1 VLANGTLSI
10 SDVDDADEGIYRCV
24 GLGAASSSSSQTEEQ
39 VFATRLRLACQSCSL
54 SLCMSVCL
62 CVCQCLYWIN
72 GINGLMLSTACMS
85 SSASQTYSQTSRP
98 LTMLL
103 HIANNL
109 ATYLCNLFTLPAG
122 LSQLSENYVKQF
134 DVLKRV
140 LALRFLSQCVGLCS
154 TPTSTVYRLYI
165 DARPEHNSPGRLI
178 IECTVV
184 TLC

>member
-1 VLANGTLSI
+1 MTLTTQTK
-10 SDVDDADEGIYRCV
+10 
-24 GLGAASSSSSQTEEQ
+24 ASTGVSVSAPRRRRRRRPKNKSSLLDYASHVSP
-39 VFATRLRLACQSCSL
+39 A
-54 SLCMSVCL
+54 LCLSVCL